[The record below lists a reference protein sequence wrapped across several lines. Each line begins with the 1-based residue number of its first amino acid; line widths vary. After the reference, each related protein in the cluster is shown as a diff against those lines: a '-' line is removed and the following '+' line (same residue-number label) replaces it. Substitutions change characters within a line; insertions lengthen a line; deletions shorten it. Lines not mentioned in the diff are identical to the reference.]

1 MKPIQALI
9 VEDDF
14 ALGDVIKEILQ
25 ISGYQADLV
34 RNGRQAMEHLS
45 QHAPDVVIL
54 DMHLPEISGLVILDF
69 IRSAQRLADTRVL
82 VVTADTDILDS
93 IRQRIDA
100 GFVKPFSAMQLLK
113 TVQQLCAKLM
123 PSDMDNN
130 P

>member
-69 IRSAQRLADTRVL
+69 VRSAQRLANTRVL

>member
-69 IRSAQRLADTRVL
+69 VRSAQRLADTRVL